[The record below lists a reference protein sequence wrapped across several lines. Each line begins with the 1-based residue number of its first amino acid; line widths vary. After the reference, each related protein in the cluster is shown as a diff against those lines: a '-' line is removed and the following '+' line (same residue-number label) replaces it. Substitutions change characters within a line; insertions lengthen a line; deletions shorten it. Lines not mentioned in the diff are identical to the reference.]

1 MPKIEVSTCGGKGGQ
16 GQDGGNG
23 VPGLDGTDGENADK
37 EALLKES
44 DKGSVLYSEWS
55 IRYRRIGTDGT
66 PGGCGGDAGSGEY
79 RGDVGNSIFLF

>member
-1 MPKIEVSTCGGKGGQ
+1 
-16 GQDGGNG
+16 
-23 VPGLDGTDGENADK
+23 
-37 EALLKES
+37 LKES

>member
-1 MPKIEVSTCGGKGGQ
+1 LPKIEVSTCGGKGGQ

-44 DKGSVLYSEWS
+44 DKGSVLYSE
-55 IRYRRIGTDGT
+55 
-66 PGGCGGDAGSGEY
+66 
-79 RGDVGNSIFLF
+79 